1 MAKTVNVLAL
11 HKQESRYMFMF
22 QDRDLP
28 KLLQTL
34 GRYAAD
40 PELDFTWHDAA
51 VLANKARKLV
61 DNQL

>member
-51 VLANKARKLV
+51 ILANKARKLV